1 MKYEVDNEEYEVIIV
16 KKNNKNTYIR
26 VKEDCKI
33 YVTTSFFTSQN
44 YIRKLLDNNYEQVK
58 KMIDRCK
65 EKEAKNSLFY
75 YLGDIYDIIIV
86 PTLKGIEIDH
96 HKIFVK
102 DVAYLNKWLKRQMQ
116 VVFKE
121 RLDYHYQRF
130 EEPIPYPNLKIRKM
144 TSRWGV
150 CNRKN
155 KNVTLN
161 SELIKYSYEEIDYV
175 IIHELSHFVH
185 FDHSSLFWQTVG
197 KYCPNYKIIRKSL
210 KEG

>member
-1 MKYEVDNEEYEVIIV
+1 MKYVINNEEYEVIIV

-26 VKEDCKI
+26 VKENCKI
-33 YVTTSFFTSQN
+33 YVTTGFFVSHK
-44 YIRKLLDNNYEQVK
+44 YIKNLLDNNYEQVK
-58 KMIDRCK
+58 KMIDKCQ

-86 PTLKGIEIDH
+86 PTLHGIEIDN

-102 DVAYLNKWLKRQMQ
+102 DINDLNKWLKKQ
-116 VVFKE
+116 VKTIFQD
-121 RLDYHYQRF
+121 RLEYNYKKF
-130 EEPIPYPNLKIRKM
+130 EERIPYPNLKIRKM

-155 KNVTLN
+155 NNVTLN
-161 SELIKYSYEEIDYV
+161 SELIKYSYEQIDYV

-185 FDHSSLFWQTVG
+185 FDHSRLFWQTVS